1 VGAVSSKGRNGG
13 KVPNQH
19 LPQLNKITMF
29 LIIHF
34 DNTPGIL
41 SCSDDSSIAS
51 FDGGIGTDDCE
62 GDFGHDFSVLGD
74 GFVVVEFVAG
84 GFEDLDLVVVDVG
97 EDLVVSEERAKR
109 ARRRE
114 REGREGKRVNRV
126 KRREGRREGREMK

>member
-1 VGAVSSKGRNGG
+1 MFQGG
-13 KVPNQH
+13 EWGQVPNQH

-97 EDLVVSEERAKR
+97 EDLVLARSE
-109 ARRRE
+109 RR
-114 REGREGKRVNRV
+114 GREGEK
-126 KRREGRREGREMK
+126 GRDGI